1 MLTARDTEM
10 DTVLGLTVGADDYV
24 TKPFSP
30 RELVARIRAM
40 QRRPRRL
47 HAQGAPGGQPAT
59 RSIGALTVDVA
70 AREVFLDDTPILL
83 TRTEFDL
90 LDALSARPGVVL
102 GRRQL
107 LEMVRD
113 DPWFGDDHLI
123 DVHIGHLRRK
133 LGEDASRPR
142 YIITVRGV
150 GYRIGNGR

>member
-1 MLTARDTEM
+1 MLSIDVSEFLVTGESSTLNVKEWKAEW
-10 DTVLGLTVGADDYV
+10 GALD
-24 TKPFSP
+24 PF
-30 RELVARIRAM
+30 E
-40 QRRPRRL
+40 
-47 HAQGAPGGQPAT
+47 APSV
-59 RSIGALTVDVA
+59 RGALTDPIVLPA